1 MALRRALRRY
11 PFCTA
16 LRSGTGRRFSAG
28 ADLSERKSKDWLIR
42 IGSCVLL
49 ALFAEAGATA
59 APLDL
64 QDPTPRWI
72 EVQFEVSPED
82 EPGRLDG
89 IWSVPRAAFL
99 DSDPDRRIVRIR
111 IPTEEIEAHLRST
124 GTEAIAGSFSN
135 FVWTLDS
142 RTGHVLTAVLT
153 GRVRERFSFG
163 PIRTS
168 TTVEIRVE
176 MTTRKAG
183 GFRSTRRIFGLQTHA
198 FCLPSPKSSQCIAV
212 APIRF
217 DPESGY
223 VNAVGSVVATT
234 AIAEILAFSPL
245 GEARFSEKSSDRR
258 ETVVSGTSVEDAVC
272 FAGFDGPCGAD
283 LGGES

>member
-1 MALRRALRRY
+1 M
-11 PFCTA
+11 
-16 LRSGTGRRFSAG
+16 
-28 ADLSERKSKDWLIR
+28 SERKSKDWLIR

-183 GFRSTRRIFGLQTHA
+183 GFRPTRRIFGLRTHA

-223 VNAVGSVVATT
+223 VNAVGSVVAT
-234 AIAEILAFSPL
+234 AVIAEVLAFSPL
-245 GEARFSEKSSDRR
+245 GEARFSEKSSGRR